1 MRNKPTDYNLFE
13 IYEQN
18 YISLKKLTVSLTAL
32 NMKCVYIIE
41 HAKVSFKVLEFTKYT
56 AVIEIQFPNWYD
68 SIHTNIMISSIK
80 VRLYHDAKMASV
92 ELDFRTY
99 PPQKQFTE
107 KLNLNLFLREYLI
120 LCSHKG
126 KLSFT
131 C

>member
-1 MRNKPTDYNLFE
+1 MLNKPTDYNIFE
-13 IYEQN
+13 IYEHN
-18 YISLKKLTVSLTAL
+18 YVSLKKLTANLTAV
-32 NMKCVYIIE
+32 NMECVYIIE
-41 HAKVSFKVLEFTKYT
+41 KAKVSFKVLEFTKYT
-56 AVIEIQFPNWYD
+56 AVIEIQLPNWYD
-68 SIHTNIMISSIK
+68 SIYKNIMMSSIR

-99 PPQKQFTE
+99 PSQKQLRE

-126 KLSFT
+126 KLLFT